1 MAKAFRCN
9 TYKKRGVGA
18 SLLIQPG
25 QERLRL
31 SRARNTDHVDHCPMG
46 RCWEGNAC
54 HKCPKTP
61 TAGICTIYRKQGT
74 RCFDVKLKAG
84 TGPTSHLIPFTL
96 RVPLWRCEVFN
107 SEIHRNLRL
116 ALAAAAVLTVAG
128 CSNQATNEATAAAKR
143 PAAPKPA
150 AVAKAAEPA
159 PATMITLPKGTAIS
173 AAARQTL
180 ATDKN
185 KVGDTFAASLTAP
198 IQVDG
203 KTVIPKGA
211 QVTCRIVK
219 VKKNEIKVTLASVV
233 IHGKS
238 YPLDSNSIVPKSQ
251 PKTGAKSADKAKT
264 NKDAT
269 LLAAKSKLMFKLA
282 KPATIPVKG

>member
-1 MAKAFRCN
+1 M
-9 TYKKRGVGA
+9 
-18 SLLIQPG
+18 
-25 QERLRL
+25 
-31 SRARNTDHVDHCPMG
+31 
-46 RCWEGNAC
+46 
-54 HKCPKTP
+54 
-61 TAGICTIYRKQGT
+61 
-74 RCFDVKLKAG
+74 
-84 TGPTSHLIPFTL
+84 
-96 RVPLWRCEVFN
+96 FN
-107 SEIHRNLRL
+107 YQMYRNLWLGL
-116 ALAAAAVLTVAG
+116 ATAAVLTTAG
-128 CSNQATNEATAAAKR
+128 CSNTATDQASNAAKGAGAAKPVAAAK
-143 PAAPKPA
+143 PSVAAKPVT
-150 AVAKAAEPA
+150 VAKEAE

-219 VKKNEIKVTLASVV
+219 VKKHEIKVTLASVE

-238 YPLDSNSIVPKSQ
+238 YPLDSNSIAGPKSQ
-251 PKTGAKSADKAKT
+251 PKTDAKDVAKAKA
-264 NKDAT
+264 NKDVT
-269 LLAAKSKLMFKLA
+269 LLAAKSKLTFKLA